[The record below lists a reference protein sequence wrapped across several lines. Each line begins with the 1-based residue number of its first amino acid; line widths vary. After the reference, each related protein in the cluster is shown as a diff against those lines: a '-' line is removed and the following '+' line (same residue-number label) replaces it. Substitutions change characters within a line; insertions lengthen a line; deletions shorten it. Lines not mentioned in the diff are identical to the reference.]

1 MKNLKRALEKFGK
14 ETTQLIRRDI
24 RYKKLV
30 KTGKLVGSIDFKIV
44 SRNNSYEVEFYMVE
58 YGKFLDEGTRY
69 IKAQNFFRDNIDDQL
84 KKYEKDFLDAMAK
97 DLFSTFDNL

>member
-14 ETTQLIRRDI
+14 ETCEKIRRDI

-30 KTGKLVGSIDFKIV
+30 KTGRLVGSIDFKV
-44 SRNNSYEVEFYMVE
+44 VNKNGSYEVEFYMVD

-69 IKAQNFFRDNIDDQL
+69 IKAQKFFRETIDEQL
-84 KKYEKDFLDAMAK
+84 DKYSNNFLDAMAK
-97 DLFSTFDNL
+97 DVFDKLKTI

>member
-30 KTGKLVGSIDFKIV
+30 KTGKLVGSIDFKIIT
-44 SRNNSYEVEFYMVE
+44 RNDRYEIEFIMVE

-69 IKAQNFFRDNIDDQL
+69 IKAQRFFKDNIDKQL
-84 KKYEKDFLDAMAK
+84 EKYETEFLDAMAK
-97 DLFSTFDNL
+97 DLFSTLGD

>member
-1 MKNLKRALEKFGK
+1 MKNLKRSLEKFAK

-30 KTGKLVGSIDFKIV
+30 KTGKLVGSIDFKV
-44 SRNNSYEVEFYMVE
+44 VNKNGSYEVEFYMVD

-69 IKAQNFFRDNIDDQL
+69 IKAQKFFRDNIDDQL

>member
-1 MKNLKRALEKFGK
+1 MKNLKRTLEKFGK

-30 KTGKLVGSIDFKIV
+30 KTGKLVGSIDFKV
-44 SRNNSYEVEFYMVE
+44 VNKNKSYEVEFYMVE

-69 IKAQNFFRDNIDDQL
+69 IKAQKFFKENIDDQL
-84 KKYEKDFLDAMAK
+84 KKWETDFLDAMAK
-97 DLFSTFDNL
+97 DLFSVFDNI

>member
-1 MKNLKRALEKFGK
+1 MKNLKRTLEKFGK

-30 KTGKLVGSIDFKIV
+30 KTGKLVGSIDFKV
-44 SRNNSYEVEFYMVE
+44 VNKNKSYEVEFYMVE

-69 IKAQNFFRDNIDDQL
+69 IKAQKFFRENIDNQL
-84 KKYEKDFLDAMAK
+84 KKWETDFLDAMAK
-97 DLFSTFDNL
+97 DLFSVFDNI

>member
-1 MKNLKRALEKFGK
+1 MKNLKRTLEKFGK

-30 KTGKLVGSIDFKIV
+30 KTGKLVGSIDFKV
-44 SRNNSYEVEFYMVE
+44 VNRNNSYEIEFFMVE

-69 IKAQNFFRDNIDDQL
+69 IKAQNFFKDNIDDQL
-84 KKYEKDFLDAMAK
+84 KKWQNDFLDAMAK
-97 DLFSTFDNL
+97 DLFSVFDNI

>member
-30 KTGKLVGSIDFKIV
+30 KTGKLVGSIELVNTWDYLMLQSDGISLWV
-44 SRNNSYEVEFYMVE
+44 
-58 YGKFLDEGTRY
+58 KFGGAVGL
-69 IKAQNFFRDNIDDQL
+69 
-84 KKYEKDFLDAMAK
+84 
-97 DLFSTFDNL
+97 NL